1 MRARRTA
8 LARTTA
14 LAPATALALTVAGVV
29 AVAGSGCGSLDKVQ
43 HPAGHTDLVND
54 LAVRLRHGAHLTY
67 TAEYQLP
74 GGTAA
79 QVAQAQRPAR
89 SAYVYP
95 GGRLTMTPEL
105 VIDCRAQPPGMTCTL
120 AAPAAASTEA
130 AGGVLAT
137 VEARGLVPTSLVV
150 GLLSAAALDSDVQV
164 RQHDSTIAGQHATC
178 VEVTKVDNAAASAYQ
193 LCVTTDG
200 VLGSFSGTVRGRR
213 VELTLTSYRD
223 AVSADA
229 FALPA
234 GARVV
239 DRRSAP

>member
-1 MRARRTA
+1 MRAHRTA
-8 LARTTA
+8 LAHT
-14 LAPATALALTVAGVV
+14 TALALTAAGVV
-29 AVAGSGCGSLDKVQ
+29 AVSGCGGLDRAP
-43 HPAGHTDLVND
+43 HSTGHTDLVND
-54 LAVRLRHGAHLTY
+54 LAVRLRHGGQLTY

-74 GGTAA
+74 GGGAA
-79 QVAQAQRPAR
+79 LVAQAQRPVR

-95 GGRLTMTPEL
+95 GGRLTLTPGL
-105 VIDCRAQPPGMTCTL
+105 VTDCRAQPPGMTCTL
-120 AAPAAASTEA
+120 AAPPAVSAEAAS
-130 AGGVLAT
+130 GVLAD

-200 VLGSFSGTVRGRR
+200 VLGSFSGTVHGKR

-223 AVSADA
+223 VVSADA

-239 DRRSAP
+239 DRRPAP

>member
-14 LAPATALALTVAGVV
+14 AALTTAGVV
-29 AVAGSGCGSLDKVQ
+29 AVAVSGCGSLDRA
-43 HPAGHTDLVND
+43 PRSAGHTDLVND
-54 LAVRLRHGAHLTY
+54 LAVRLRHGGQLTY

-74 GGTAA
+74 GGAAA
-79 QVAQAQRPAR
+79 QVAQAQRPVR

-95 GGRLTMTPEL
+95 GGRLTLTPGL
-105 VIDCRAQPPGMTCTL
+105 VVDCRAQPPGMTCTL
-120 AAPAAASTEA
+120 ATPPAVPAEAPS
-130 AGGVLAT
+130 GVLAG

-150 GLLSAAALDSDVQV
+150 GLLAAAALDSDIQV

-178 VEVTKVDNAAASAYQ
+178 VEVTRVDNAAASAYQ

-200 VLGSFSGTVRGRR
+200 VLGSFSGTVHGRR

-229 FALPA
+229 FALPVN
-234 GARVV
+234 ARVV
-239 DRRSAP
+239 DRRHTP